1 MSLSLREQLIQ
12 AGLVSKKQV
21 KQAQEHTRH
30 QERQQVK
37 HHPPRHKPEVV
48 SEEKLAAQRAQAVK
62 IARDL
67 ELNRKQREKAEKK
80 ARRAQ
85 IKQLVEQER
94 VPAIESEEYYHFMD
108 GKRVRRMAVDA
119 QRREELI
126 RGHLVI
132 VRYHG
137 FYAVVPLATA
147 KRIRELDEQA
157 VVSSDGG
164 QTTMDQDGP
173 GADASDPYKDFVVPD
188 DLMW

>member
-21 KQAQEHTRH
+21 KQANH
-30 QERQQVK
+30 QERHQPKHQQS
-37 HHPPRHKPEVV
+37 RNKPEPV
-48 SEEKLAAQRAQAVK
+48 SEEKLAAQRAQAAK

-85 IKQLVEQER
+85 IKQLVERER
-94 VPAIESEEYYHFMD
+94 VPALLESEEYYNFMD

-119 QRREELI
+119 PRREQLI
-126 RGHLVI
+126 RGELVI

-137 FYAVVPLATA
+137 FYAVVPAATA
-147 KRIRELDEQA
+147 RRIRELDEQA
-157 VVSSDGG
+157 IVSADSPPAD
-164 QTTMDQDGP
+164 DQKDP
-173 GADASDPYKDFVVPD
+173 AADEDDPYKDFVVPD
-188 DLMW
+188 DLTW